1 MVKYILHFLK
11 QEHISSRPD
20 SSLSDTLHRHSDMSK
35 NECPKL
41 SGLDR
46 IFYPPFT
53 LYTWCTGTQSQE
65 VTDHSTAVCWPDSL
79 GGVIFTDVAQGT
91 DLCPLVQFESWT
103 WPTETVSLYKRRV
116 LRVCTV
122 TRGRSCM
129 ALVLCP
135 GWWSWMSTVIN
146 SER

>member
-46 IFYPPFT
+46 IFYPRLPFIHDARGHRVRRSLITAQQCVGQILWAVLSLLT
-53 LYTWCTGTQSQE
+53 LHREQIY
-65 VTDHSTAVCWPDSL
+65 
-79 GGVIFTDVAQGT
+79 
-91 DLCPLVQFESWT
+91 
-103 WPTETVSLYKRRV
+103 
-116 LRVCTV
+116 
-122 TRGRSCM
+122 
-129 ALVLCP
+129 AL
-135 GWWSWMSTVIN
+135 
-146 SER
+146 